1 MLPLGWQGLAAPLVP
16 SPLARRGR
24 ALHSASGSAGLR
36 RGPSLRGSPA
46 VPPIAAEEE
55 QLDLE
60 REPGAG
66 PGATVSAAVLL
77 NLARRF
83 PDCAD
88 DELLAALRAA
98 GGHGGDA
105 AQALRD
111 RHDPVR
117 QLTQLER
124 IRSEDEQHEGPEEG
138 EELEGGEPP
147 AGVEGGSP
155 RVWIRYAD
163 EEGDVYY
170 AHEQTGAVQWEPPP
184 PHAVRP
190 MSEQEQRAHSRA
202 LASRASS
209 LPRSDS
215 GGRSPLPDSSIS
227 AIAASDDQHS
237 ALGFAPSTVLVEV
250 DRLYRYRCLESAPV
264 RSEPADGD
272 DLGETVGTLAQGTV
286 FSAAEMKM
294 TESGRL
300 LVRFAGGGGCAPGWV
315 SLTAE
320 GGGAPLLEAV

>member
-1 MLPLGWQGLAAPLVP
+1 MSQQRPMLPLGWQGLAAPLVP

-36 RGPSLRGSPA
+36 RGPSRAEGPA
-46 VPPIAAEEE
+46 VPPIATEEE
-55 QLDLE
+55 PLDLGG
-60 REPGAG
+60 EPGGG
-66 PGATVSAAVLL
+66 PGASVSAAVLL

-111 RHDPVR
+111 RHDPIR
-117 QLTQLER
+117 QLTQLEPER
-124 IRSEDEQHEGPEEG
+124 RSEGAQHEGPEEG
-138 EELEGGEPP
+138 EEPEGGGAP
-147 AGVEGGSP
+147 AGGSP

-170 AHEQTGAVQWEPPP
+170 AHEQTGAVQWAPPP
-184 PHAVRP
+184 PDTVRP
-190 MSEQEQRAHSRA
+190 MTEQEQRAHSRA
-202 LASRASS
+202 LASRAS
-209 LPRSDS
+209 LDS
-215 GGRSPLPDSSIS
+215 CRSPLPDPSIS

-272 DLGETVGTLAQGTV
+272 DLGETVGK
-286 FSAAEMKM
+286 SP
-294 TESGRL
+294 RY
-300 LVRFAGGGGCAPGWV
+300 
-315 SLTAE
+315 
-320 GGGAPLLEAV
+320 